1 MMLDTPPYL
10 YTNASNA
17 PNAPIVS
24 NSLFLLRGVRMPP

>member
-10 YTNASNA
+10 YTNAS
-17 PNAPIVS
+17 NAPIVS